1 MVFSLKFSYPS
12 IDRMY
17 VRYRFKV
24 LEEGEL
30 WKTYERLLNEG
41 KLAEGEKG
49 KTIKGPNW
57 KEPEFS
63 RTKKYNN
70 LIE

>member
-1 MVFSLKFSYPS
+1 
-12 IDRMY
+12 MY
-17 VRYRFKV
+17 VRYRFEV

-41 KLAEGEKG
+41 KLAEDEKG

-63 RTKKYNN
+63 RVKKYSS
-70 LIE
+70 LIEDYQKNNI